1 MARRLIPVLLALAVS
16 AFAAPPQGPAPAIV
30 VKANYI
36 HSDYRCA
43 TCLKLERWSSVAI
56 QTGLADSLK
65 TGRLVWGT
73 QSMDTP
79 EGEALADQIGLT
91 NKALVLMELRGGKMT
106 RFKELKDTWKNL
118 RDSAAFA
125 AYVKAETVAFLKASR

>member
-1 MARRLIPVLLALAVS
+1 MGTLILPVLAFALS
-16 AFAAPPQGPAPAIV
+16 AFATTPQGPSPAVV

-43 TCLKLERWSSVAI
+43 TCLKMERWSSAAI
-56 QTGLADSLK
+56 QTGLADSMK

-79 EGEALADQIGLT
+79 EGAALADRIGLT
-91 NKALVLMELRGGKMT
+91 NKALVLMELREGKMT
-106 RFKELKDTWKNL
+106 RFKELKDTWKNI
-118 RDSAAFA
+118 RDSVAFA
-125 AYVKAETVAFLKASR
+125 NYVKTETVAFLKASR

>member
-1 MARRLIPVLLALAVS
+1 MVNLGLAILGLAVS
-16 AFAAPPQGPAPAIV
+16 SLAAPTQSPSVV

-43 TCLKLERWSSVAI
+43 TCLKFERWSSSAI
-56 QTGLADSLK
+56 QKGLADSMA

-79 EGEALADQIGLT
+79 AGSALADQIGLT

-106 RFKELKDTWKNL
+106 RFKELKNTWKNL

-125 AYVKAETVAFLKASR
+125 SYVKTETVAFLKASR